1 MDEVKW
7 IKVVTDIFSN
17 PKIKQIES
25 MPSGPSLVLM
35 WLKMLCLC
43 GARNQGAR
51 LMLTDM
57 MPYDEDMLAVE
68 FGLLPKTVK
77 FGISLFEGF
86 GMIERAD
93 GAIEIASWEKYQS
106 EDKLELIREQTR
118 LRVAKCRERR
128 RLASS
133 NVTSNGDS
141 SVTRNA
147 TDGVTP
153 SVTVTPI
160 EEEEE
165 LDIDIHSI
173 TLTAHACAVQG
184 EKAGVLDRD
193 QKNFSEKESAH
204 GVDVTICSH
213 DPLQKKR
220 LQQTYLG
227 GTLGQGLVMINA
239 EQFED
244 LCERLS
250 HAELEKYFKIVTDC
264 EKRGHSYR
272 KKTHY
277 QAILDMVDADRGVRK
292 E

>member
-51 LMLTDM
+51 LMLTDT

-68 FGLLPKTVK
+68 FGLPPKTVK
-77 FGISLFEGF
+77 FGVSLFEGF
-86 GMIERAD
+86 GMIERVD

-106 EDKLELIREQTR
+106 GDKLAEIREYN
-118 LRVAKCRERR
+118 
-128 RLASS
+128 RLAKQRSREKRKMLQAAPR
-133 NVTSNGDS
+133 NVNDMSMTVNDMSLDS
-141 SVTRNA
+141 H
-147 TDGVTP
+147 
-153 SVTVTPI
+153 VTVTPI
-160 EEEEE
+160 EEEER
-165 LDIDIHSI
+165 LKNIHSI
-173 TLTAHACAVQG
+173 TLTAHACAAQG

-193 QKNFSEKESAH
+193 QKNFSEKESAE

-277 QAILDMVDADRGVRK
+277 QAILDMADADRGVRK
-292 E
+292 G